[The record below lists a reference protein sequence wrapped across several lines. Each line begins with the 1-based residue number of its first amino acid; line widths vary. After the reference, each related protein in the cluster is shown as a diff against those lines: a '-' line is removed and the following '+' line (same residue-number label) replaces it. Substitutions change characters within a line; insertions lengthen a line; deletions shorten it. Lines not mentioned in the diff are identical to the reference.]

1 MFDGIGETALEV
13 LRALAPLVVLF
24 VIFQLRV
31 LKLPKGYVL
40 NLIKGVAIALAG
52 LVIFLQG
59 VRVGF
64 LPAGEALGKVLGV
77 MKASQLLVPLG
88 FSLGFLTTWGEPA
101 VRVLSDQIE
110 EASAGSLRKNIVLI
124 TIALGVASFV
134 ALGMVKLIHGF
145 PLTYVI
151 IPGYAL
157 AIGLMWISDKVFL
170 SIAFDAGGVAT
181 GPLAVTFL
189 LAVAVGIAS
198 SMEGRDP
205 IADGF
210 GLIALI
216 ALAPILS
223 VMILGLVYRT
233 KLREKE

>member
-1 MFDGIGETALEV
+1 MFAGIGHTALGV

-24 VIFQLRV
+24 TVFQFRV
-31 LKLPKGYVL
+31 LKLPKSYVL
-40 NLIKGVAIALAG
+40 NLIKGVALASIG
-52 LVIFLQG
+52 LVLFLQG

-64 LPAGEALGKVLGV
+64 LPAGEALGEVLSAIRV
-77 MKASQLLVPLG
+77 KPFLVPLG

-101 VRVLSDQIE
+101 VRVLSDQVE
-110 EASAGSLRKNIVLI
+110 KASIGSIRKSIVLLTI
-124 TIALGVASFV
+124 TLGVASLV
-134 ALGMVKLIHGF
+134 ALGMPKIIYGI
-145 PLTYVI
+145 PLTYII

-157 AIGLMWISDKVFL
+157 AIGLMWLSDKVFL

-189 LAVAVGIAS
+189 MAIAVGIAAAL
-198 SMEGRDP
+198 EGRDP
-205 IADGF
+205 IVDGF

-223 VMILGLVYRT
+223 VMTLGLIYRRRL
-233 KLREKE
+233 KKE

>member
-1 MFDGIGETALEV
+1 MFAGIGHTALGV

-24 VIFQLRV
+24 TVFQFRV
-31 LKLPKGYVL
+31 LKLPKSYVL
-40 NLIKGVAIALAG
+40 NLIKGVALASIG
-52 LVIFLQG
+52 LVLFLQG

-64 LPAGEALGKVLGV
+64 LPAGEALGEVLSAIRV
-77 MKASQLLVPLG
+77 KPFLVPLG

-101 VRVLSDQIE
+101 VCVLCDQVE
-110 EASAGSLRKNIVLI
+110 KASIGSIRKSIVLL
-124 TIALGVASFV
+124 TIALGVASLV
-134 ALGMVKLIHGF
+134 ALGMAKIIYGI
-145 PLTYVI
+145 PLTYII

-157 AIGLMWISDKVFL
+157 AIGLMWLSDRVFL

-189 LAVAVGIAS
+189 MAVAVGIAAAL
-198 SMEGRDP
+198 EGRDP
-205 IADGF
+205 IVDGF

-223 VMILGLVYRT
+223 VMTLGLIYRRRL
-233 KLREKE
+233 KKE

>member
-1 MFDGIGETALEV
+1 MFAGIGHTALGV

-24 VIFQLRV
+24 TVFQFRV
-31 LKLPKGYVL
+31 LKLPKSYVL
-40 NLIKGVAIALAG
+40 NLIKGVALASIG
-52 LVIFLQG
+52 LVLFLQG

-64 LPAGEALGKVLGV
+64 LPAGEALGEVLSAIRV
-77 MKASQLLVPLG
+77 KPFLVPLG

-101 VRVLSDQIE
+101 VRVLCDQVE
-110 EASAGSLRKNIVLI
+110 KASIGSIRKSIVLL
-124 TIALGVASFV
+124 TIALGVASLV
-134 ALGMVKLIHGF
+134 ALGMPKIIYGI
-145 PLTYVI
+145 PLTYII

-157 AIGLMWISDKVFL
+157 AIGLMWLSDRVFL

-189 LAVAVGIAS
+189 MAVAVGIAAAL
-198 SMEGRDP
+198 EGRDP
-205 IADGF
+205 IVDGF

-223 VMILGLVYRT
+223 VMTLGLIYRRRL
-233 KLREKE
+233 KKE

>member
-1 MFDGIGETALEV
+1 MFAGIGHTALGV

-24 VIFQLRV
+24 TVFQFRV
-31 LKLPKGYVL
+31 LKLPKSYVL
-40 NLIKGVAIALAG
+40 NLIKGVALASIG
-52 LVIFLQG
+52 LVLFLQG

-64 LPAGEALGKVLGV
+64 LPAGEALGEVLSAIRV
-77 MKASQLLVPLG
+77 KPFLVPLG

-101 VRVLSDQIE
+101 VRVLSDQVE
-110 EASAGSLRKNIVLI
+110 KASIGSIRKSIVLL
-124 TIALGVASFV
+124 TIALGVASLV
-134 ALGMVKLIHGF
+134 ALGMAKIIYGI
-145 PLTYVI
+145 PLTYII

-157 AIGLMWISDKVFL
+157 AIGLMWLSDKVFL

-189 LAVAVGIAS
+189 MAVAVGIAAAL
-198 SMEGRDP
+198 EGRDP
-205 IADGF
+205 IVDGF

-223 VMILGLVYRT
+223 VMTLGLIYRRRL
-233 KLREKE
+233 KKE

>member
-1 MFDGIGETALEV
+1 MFAGIGHTALGV

-24 VIFQLRV
+24 TVFQFRV
-31 LKLPKGYVL
+31 LKLPKSYVL
-40 NLIKGVAIALAG
+40 NLIKGVALASIG
-52 LVIFLQG
+52 LVLFLQG

-64 LPAGEALGKVLGV
+64 LPAGEALGEVLSAIRV
-77 MKASQLLVPLG
+77 KPFLVPLG

-101 VRVLSDQIE
+101 VRVLCDQVE
-110 EASAGSLRKNIVLI
+110 KASIGSIRKSIVLL
-124 TIALGVASFV
+124 TIALGVASLV
-134 ALGMVKLIHGF
+134 ALGMAKIIYGI
-145 PLTYVI
+145 PLTYII

-157 AIGLMWISDKVFL
+157 AIGLMWLSDRVFL

-189 LAVAVGIAS
+189 MAVAVGIAAAL
-198 SMEGRDP
+198 EGRDP
-205 IADGF
+205 IVDGF

-223 VMILGLVYRT
+223 VMTLGLIYRRRL
-233 KLREKE
+233 KKE